1 MSNAFDGIG
10 EGYRE
15 PTFRAVTTAFV
26 LIMAAVALVWVLWVN
41 LVSQPGNPASSAPPG
56 VQRVDYPAAPDDK
69 Q

>member
-15 PTFRAVTTAFV
+15 PTFRAVITAFV
-26 LIMAAVALVWVLWVN
+26 LIMVAVALVWVLWVN

-56 VQRVDYPAAPDDK
+56 VQRVDYPAAPGDK